1 MSQIGTHLSS
11 LDFSVYP
18 VRNNGPL
25 LYSGVTF

>member
-1 MSQIGTHLSS
+1 MSRIGTYLRL
-11 LDFSVYP
+11 LDVSVYP